1 MLRPG
6 GAGVAALP
14 GEGRRGRGMG
24 AGAPGKAWGM
34 TTLPDGR
41 PVPAPRGDERGM
53 LETWLDFQRRTL
65 ELKCAGLSEEQ
76 LRTASVEPSSMSL
89 LGLVQHMEE
98 VERNWFQRT
107 FAGLDAPPRHPEDN
121 GFTVAPGRGAEETF
135 AGWRAAVARSREIV
149 AGARSLDE
157 SGAFTEPE
165 AAEALGDSRV
175 SLRWVLIHMVEEYAR
190 HNGHAD
196 LLRER
201 LDGTTGV

>member
-1 MLRPG
+1 MFVTADDDPRG
-6 GAGVAALP
+6 SAGP
-14 GEGRRGRGMG
+14 EGV
-24 AGAPGKAWGM
+24 
-34 TTLPDGR
+34 PDG
-41 PVPAPRGDERGM
+41 ERATLAGF
-53 LETWLDFQRRTL
+53 LRDQRRTL